1 MPTNTSRIL
10 ALTVLPLT
18 LAVAALT
25 GCAASDPTPAPAPA
39 SDSSADDGGS
49 AAASGEDFG
58 FLLEIEQGA
67 VAVIAEQWV
76 NNDCSVDLAL
86 SPDDLVCADIL
97 AGADLAA
104 SYEDLSGGLDS
115 LEGDPA
121 AADAL
126 RAAFEASADAGHA
139 WSHAGCDADFGDDCA
154 DEGEELISTLLAL
167 DTAFDAW
174 SA

>member
-1 MPTNTSRIL
+1 MPTNSARIL

-39 SDSSADDGGS
+39 SDSSADGGS
-49 AAASGEDFG
+49 APASGEDFG
-58 FLLEIEQGA
+58 FLLEIEQSA
-67 VAVIAEQWV
+67 IAVIAEQWI

-86 SPDDLVCADIL
+86 SPDDIVCADIL

-104 SYEDLSGGLDS
+104 SYEEVAGGLDS

-121 AADAL
+121 ATDAL
-126 RAAFEASADAGHA
+126 RAAFEASADAGRA
-139 WSHAGCDADFGDDCA
+139 WSDAGCADEITDDCA

>member
-1 MPTNTSRIL
+1 MPTNSSRIL

-39 SDSSADDGGS
+39 DSSVDGG
-49 AAASGEDFG
+49 AAPASGEEFDL
-58 FLLEIEQGA
+58 LLEMEQGA
-67 VAVIAEQWV
+67 VAVLTDQWV
-76 NNDCSVDLAL
+76 NNDCSVDLVF

-97 AGADLAA
+97 AGADVTTT
-104 SYEDLSGGLDS
+104 YEDLNGGLES
-115 LEGDPA
+115 LDGA
-121 AADAL
+121 GADEL
-126 RAAFEASADAGHA
+126 RSAFEDSVEAGVA
-139 WSHAGCDADFGDDCA
+139 WSHAGCAAELGEDCK
-154 DEGEELISTLLAL
+154 DEAEDLIATLLAL